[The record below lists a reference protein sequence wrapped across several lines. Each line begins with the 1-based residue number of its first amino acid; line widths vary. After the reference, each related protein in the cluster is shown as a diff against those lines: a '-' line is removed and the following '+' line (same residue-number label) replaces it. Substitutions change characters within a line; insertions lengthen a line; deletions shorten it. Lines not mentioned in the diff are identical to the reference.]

1 MGKDKPKNRKTNYY
15 PILSILAILAIVFL
29 TVTPI
34 SAAETQSGD
43 TRTVVDAM
51 GNTVVI
57 PKTVDKIVALYGACS
72 APYVLSGLGAG
83 DKLIGGLCFKTPMQ
97 VKVQPEYDNLETY
110 KVQEYEGN
118 IEELLKLKPDVV
130 FGWYTLKNEKEMRD
144 AGIPLV
150 MLKSTNLSD
159 EMKNIQIISE
169 ITNTQDTAKQLID
182 YFNDTVKKVGDKVST
197 IPETDRKKVLVLSK
211 VNPIK
216 AMGADARDGDLI
228 RKAGGSFVTD
238 KMPGFTVDLNME
250 EILKLDP
257 DYIIVSPTGKTNYD
271 DIMNNTSAWDS
282 VRAKKEGHVY
292 QAPIGVFY
300 WDKSQIEPNL
310 YLLWLTNLLYPDI
323 ISNETLKDEAKDY
336 YKKFF
341 AYDLTDED
349 YNAIMT
355 HSR

>member
-1 MGKDKPKNRKTNYY
+1 MKKRRTRKGESNYF
-15 PILSILAILAIVFL
+15 PLLSIFAIFAIIIL
-29 TVTPI
+29 TAIPV
-34 SAAETQSGD
+34 SAIDTQSGD
-43 TRTVVDAM
+43 TKTVVDAM
-51 GNTVVI
+51 GNTVTI
-57 PKTVDKIVALYGACS
+57 PKNVEKIVALYGACS
-72 APYVLSGLGAG
+72 APYVLSGVGAG

-97 VKVQPEYDNLETY
+97 VKVQPEYDKLDTY

-144 AGIPLV
+144 AGVPLV
-150 MLKSTNLSD
+150 LLKSTNLSD

-169 ITNTQDTAKQLID
+169 ITGTQDTAKQLID
-182 YFNDTVKKVGDKVST
+182 YFNDTVKMVKDKVSA
-197 IPETDRKKVLVLSK
+197 IPQSEKKKVLVLSK
-211 VNPIK
+211 VNPLK

-228 RKAGGSFVTD
+228 RKAGGKFVTD
-238 KMPGFTVDLNME
+238 NVPGFTVDLNME
-250 EILKLDP
+250 QLLNLDP

-271 DIMNNTSAWDS
+271 DIVNNSSVWDN

-310 YLLWLTNLLYPDI
+310 YLLWLTNMLYPDI
-323 ISNETLKDEAKDY
+323 ISSETLKDETVKY

-341 AYDLTDED
+341 NYDLTDDD